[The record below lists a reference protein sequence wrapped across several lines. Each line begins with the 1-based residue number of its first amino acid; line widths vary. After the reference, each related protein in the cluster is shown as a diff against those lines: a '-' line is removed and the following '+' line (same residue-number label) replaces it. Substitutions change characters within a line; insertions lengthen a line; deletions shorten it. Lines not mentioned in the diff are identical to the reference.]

1 MLLGVFPQVAPNLI
15 SYGLLRFEIN
25 VRSSAIVGFVGAG
38 GFGEEL
44 NRTISFY
51 SDDRVLAVLILVVVT
66 VTLIDLLSERV
77 RERFIGTEST

>member
-1 MLLGVFPQVAPNLI
+1 MF
-15 SYGLLRFEIN
+15 YGQ
-25 VRSSAIVGFVGAG
+25 
-38 GFGEEL
+38 EL